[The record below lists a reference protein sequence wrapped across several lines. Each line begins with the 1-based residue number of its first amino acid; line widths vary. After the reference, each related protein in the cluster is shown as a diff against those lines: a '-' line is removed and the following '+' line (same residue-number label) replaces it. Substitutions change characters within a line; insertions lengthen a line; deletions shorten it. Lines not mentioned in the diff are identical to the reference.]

1 MEALVKFFER
11 KLHVAV
17 DKHHKALKGEI
28 CKLCNEVANLYFM
41 KFQVMMMSKLHST
54 EN

>member
-28 CKLCNEVANLYFM
+28 CKLCNEVAHLCSAVYGVTSDDDM
-41 KFQVMMMSKLHST
+41 
-54 EN
+54 